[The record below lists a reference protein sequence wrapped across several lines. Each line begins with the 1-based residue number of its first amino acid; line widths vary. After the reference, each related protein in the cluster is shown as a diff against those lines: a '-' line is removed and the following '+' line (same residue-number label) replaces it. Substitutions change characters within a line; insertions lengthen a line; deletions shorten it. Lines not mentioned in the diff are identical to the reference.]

1 MKDDAR
7 NDDARLDDAALQEV
21 AQRLGVRAAERLDVE
36 RAATA
41 VVQRLRTEPR
51 AEVWVWI
58 QPAWLRVAAAV
69 VLLVGAGVV
78 ALEMRSKMLAPVSV
92 TAAAGELR
100 DLSAGQL
107 REVLEAVGQPDEE
120 QTVSTQEVGL
130 DQLSASQLRALLE
143 SLEG

>member
-120 QTVSTQEVGL
+120 QTVSAQEVGL
-130 DQLSASQLRALLE
+130 EQLSASQLRALLE